1 MVAAVQVP
9 WHVPEMEPGTSRADI
24 KHRLA
29 LLKIVLADR
38 WATSKQI
45 AEAIGIG
52 YKNYNSVE
60 KSGALSTQIA
70 LALVQHVPGLT
81 LDWLWRGREE
91 GLSVDLARKLDQAK
105 RGVPVTRNRVRP

>member
-1 MVAAVQVP
+1 MVARLQIP
-9 WHVPEMEPGTSRADI
+9 WHVPEMEPGTSKADI

-29 LLKIVLADR
+29 LLKIALADR

-91 GLSVDLARKLDQAK
+91 GLSVDLARKIDQAK
-105 RGVPVTRNRVRP
+105 RALPAIRVRR